1 MSLRKFPSKQSSWWR
16 RLGDA
21 LKASFIFVFKRRL
34 QDVLIKKKIFALLIR
49 LKKTSSRC
57 LQDVLIKTNTFIF
70 IIRLQD
76 VFKTSSRHLQ
86 IVFKTSS
93 SHLQDILLSRFQDVF
108 KTLQDVLQNVF
119 KTPSRRLAKMSS
131 RLLQDV
137 SSSQTVLVH
146 MLLHLLVAA
155 YRGIFRPWSN
165 VTMEFF
171 LRKYLKVLS
180 IQLFSQESS
189 IVDVRLGWK

>member
-1 MSLRKFPSKQSSWWR
+1 M
-16 RLGDA
+16 
-21 LKASFIFVFKRRL
+21 KASFIFVFKRRL
-34 QDVLIKKKIFALLIR
+34 QDVLIKTKIFALLIR

-57 LQDVLIKTNTFIF
+57 LQDVLIKTNIFIF

-86 IVFKTSS
+86 NVFKTSS

-119 KTPSRRLAKMSS
+119 KTTSRRLAKMSS

-146 MLLHLLVAA
+146 MYSRYLRDV
-155 YRGIFRPWSN
+155 FK
-165 VTMEFF
+165 MF
-171 LRKYLKVLS
+171 LRRTAKTVIYRRTCL
-180 IQLFSQESS
+180 
-189 IVDVRLGWK
+189 